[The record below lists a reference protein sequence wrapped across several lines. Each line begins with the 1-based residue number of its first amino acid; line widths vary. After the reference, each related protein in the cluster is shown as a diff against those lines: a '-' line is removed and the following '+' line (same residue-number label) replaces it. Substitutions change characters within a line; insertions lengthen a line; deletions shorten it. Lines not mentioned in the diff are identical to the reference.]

1 MCGGCHCR
9 EGFTGRRCECGGEGG
24 SDSCK
29 RDEEGEV
36 CGGVGQCEC
45 GRCRCDE
52 RHVGE
57 NCECERDSVRS
68 KIESKVKCRV
78 AVHDGFK
85 IGTRFCSNK
94 ACKIGQ
100 MLEQTKSV

>member
-1 MCGGCHCR
+1 MCGGCQCR
-9 EGFTGRRCECGGEGG
+9 EGFSGRSCECGGGEGG
-24 SDSCK
+24 SDRCE

-36 CGGVGQCEC
+36 CGGAGQCEC

-68 KIESKVKCRV
+68 KIEYRV
-78 AVHDGFK
+78 VLGLVGQLTD
-85 IGTRFCSNK
+85 TRFR
-94 ACKIGQ
+94 
-100 MLEQTKSV
+100 